1 MDMTIGGAVDAA
13 SLLKGG
19 TYKRLTN
26 LIAKKNS
33 GQKLTKA
40 ESEWYNKTMDKIKSE
55 NAGKRE
61 VKNAAKAQTDYE
73 GTGINVTKPAGIN
86 TSPEAINSNNAKVYN
101 SDKGGTA
108 NGKEIRQVGQGT
120 VSADGVREYQER
132 KCRTQRKLR
141 EFAGSKEKTYVMYKP
156 HVGSV

>member
-132 KCRTQRKLR
+132 KCRTHKQT
-141 EFAGSKEKTYVMYKP
+141 G
-156 HVGSV
+156 